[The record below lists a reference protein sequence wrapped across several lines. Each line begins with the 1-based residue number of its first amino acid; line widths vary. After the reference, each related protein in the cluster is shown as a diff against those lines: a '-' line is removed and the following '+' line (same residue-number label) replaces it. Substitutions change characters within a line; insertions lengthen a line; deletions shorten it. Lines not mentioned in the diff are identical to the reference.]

1 MIPVRSQWGHS
12 EVTIYI
18 IYPEI
23 ISSIWTN
30 SHRKGVHLNHNRW
43 FFPTPNREANAR
55 FGYTP
60 LQPLQIFEFRIL
72 LHHRRTFFWFSPGSR
87 TRAMLASQRSQ
98 GSQITSRSTLIWCLT
113 FSRYWC
119 VASWHKQDNA
129 FRFTHF
135 PGSLWIANL
144 LHVVGYWYSTWD
156 KPIWDD
162 FP

>member
-1 MIPVRSQWGHS
+1 MTKIWEMPKKIRSQWGHNNLLRNNIQHLDEFS
-12 EVTIYI
+12 
-18 IYPEI
+18 P
-23 ISSIWTN
+23 
-30 SHRKGVHLNHNRW
+30 KGCAPKPKSLV

-72 LHHRRTFFWFSPGSR
+72 LHHRRTAFIFPWKSDPGKKPPR
-87 TRAMLASQRSQ
+87 GPR
-98 GSQITSRSTLIWCLT
+98 GPRSTLIWCLT

-119 VASWHKQDNA
+119 IASWHKQDNA